1 MPENLTPEQRA
12 LKQRVDDFI
21 DNRLRPLEP
30 RLDDDPETVRR
41 AVIQASKAAGLFGM
55 TQPAAFGGSQAGSV
69 ELTLVWETLAAANL
83 RTSEWVL
90 GPGPGMLA
98 GAGGALKEQYLDA
111 VMSGEKRSAFGF
123 TEPDDAERPTWAERD
138 GATLVVH
145 GRKSYVTGGDCA
157 DFVVVLVNVQPS
169 GDQPKG
175 TALVVIDRATPGVVV
190 EEKFESLDGS
200 SHVSMSFDG
209 VRVPASNVIGQIGE
223 GMPRALRQIGDV
235 RIMVS
240 AQACGI
246 MLWTLAH
253 LEETL
258 QAPHRSGAPLSSREG
273 VRLRF
278 ADLRIQAYAARSMLY
293 RTSRLAAARENVV
306 NEAIATKVFTTE
318 AAGRIVD
325 EALQMSGGKALVVGH
340 PLERLYRR
348 VRALRFAEGASD
360 LLRLNVAKGRF
371 ELRMGRI

>member
-30 RLDDDPETVRR
+30 RLDDNAEAVRR

-55 TQPAAFGGSQAGSV
+55 TQPAAFGGSEAGSI
-69 ELTLVWETLAAANL
+69 ELTFVWETLAAANL

-169 GDQPKG
+169 GDQPNG
-175 TALVVIDRATPGVVV
+175 TALIVIDRATPGVVV

-246 MLWTLAH
+246 MLWTLAD

-293 RTSRLAAARENVV
+293 RTSRLAAAGENVV

-318 AAGRIVD
+318 AAGRVVD

-348 VRALRFAEGASD
+348 VRALRLAEGASD

-371 ELRMGRI
+371 ELGKGRI